1 MLTADTK
8 DMLRRLNQHVPHYEK
23 YLEAKLQLALNG
35 LPHVSVDKVQL
46 FQGHAIALKE
56 LLAELRACGPDGKS
70 QSAKP
75 NFSTP

>member
-1 MLTADTK
+1 MLSVENR

-23 YLEAKLQLALNG
+23 YLEAKLQAILDS
-35 LPHVSVDKVQL
+35 LPHVNVDKVQV
-46 FQGHAIALKE
+46 FQGNAIALKD

-70 QSAKP
+70 QTAKP